1 MRQEVIEEQR
11 RLLRARQAPPAPPP
25 PTEGVGEVN
34 PEFLAALPPN
44 IQEEVL
50 AQQRLEQQRQSA
62 AQSDPSAPVDP
73 SEFLQTLP
81 PSLRQSLLAE
91 MEDSQI
97 SALPAEIAAEAQT
110 LRRDFEQRNRALMH
124 ERFFNHVNHPT
135 STLSSILRNTV
146 NRIGGYTVHSNSGG
160 GSGAGRSV
168 WSRTIGGG
176 RGGPG
181 HQHNAALLAAQT
193 NAKFKGRQLLDH
205 EGLSCLLILLFID
218 DSKLNTTRLHK
229 ILRNLCYHA
238 PTRDWVIKCLL
249 SILERANSCGPESG
263 VAGSAADPMLTAATA
278 ATPPPPKLRKSV
290 SGSGKGASGMMIDRV
305 SLL

>member
-1 MRQEVIEEQR
+1 MQ
-11 RLLRARQAPPAPPP
+11 
-25 PTEGVGEVN
+25 
-34 PEFLAALPPN
+34 
-44 IQEEVL
+44 VL
-50 AQQRLEQQRQSA
+50 AQQRLEQQRQTQA
-62 AQSDPSAPVDP
+62 AADPAAPVDP
-73 SEFLQTLP
+73 GEFLQTLP

-110 LRRDFEQRNRALMH
+110 LRRDFEQRNRALMT

-135 STLSSILRNTV
+135 STLSSILRSTV
-146 NRIGGYTVHSNSGG
+146 NRIGGYTVHSNVGG
-160 GSGAGRSV
+160 TSGRSV
-168 WSRTIGGG
+168 WSRSIG

-218 DSKLNTTRLHK
+218 DSKLNTARLHK

-249 SILERANSCGPESG
+249 SILEKANSCSDSVTTAG
-263 VAGSAADPMLTAATA
+263 VSSDHMLAAATGST
-278 ATPPPPKLRKSV
+278 TPPAAKLRKSV
-290 SGSGKGASGMMIDRV
+290 SSGSKSSGTPSGSNTSGDNTSRSAGHIAINIFLMI
-305 SLL
+305 

>member
-1 MRQEVIEEQR
+1 M
-11 RLLRARQAPPAPPP
+11 
-25 PTEGVGEVN
+25 
-34 PEFLAALPPN
+34 
-44 IQEEVL
+44 L
-50 AQQRLEQQRQSA
+50 AQQRLEQQRQ
-62 AQSDPSAPVDP
+62 AQTTADPAAPVDP

-91 MEDSQI
+91 MEESQI

-135 STLSSILRNTV
+135 STLSSILRSTV
-146 NRIGGYTVHSNSGG
+146 NRIGGYTVHSNTVGG
-160 GSGAGRSV
+160 GSAAGRSV
-168 WSRTIGGG
+168 WSRSIGGG

-249 SILERANSCGPESG
+249 SILERANSCPES
-263 VAGSAADPMLTAATA
+263 VAGSNENPMLQAAVAVAAEASAAA
-278 ATPPPPKLRKSV
+278 ATPPPPKLRKSM
-290 SGSGKGASGMMIDRV
+290 SSSGKGSSGKIFKN
-305 SLL
+305 